1 MIEPK
6 TPLLERA
13 RTLLQEGDYKPL
25 TTQFAADVGSWL
37 YDYRA
42 EESAL
47 QKRVAELEALLSD
60 CPISLLGHGA
70 GCNMMLRQPPC
81 NCGSANWLSRRA
93 ALLEARNDA

>member
-1 MIEPK
+1 MTEPK

-47 QKRVAELEALLSD
+47 QQRVAELEALLDRASD
-60 CPISLLGHGA
+60 MLTDNVGACYCESPGHQP
-70 GCNMMLRQPPC
+70 GCKLDEWCRDY
-81 NCGSANWLSRRA
+81 AK
-93 ALLEARNDA
+93 LEARNDA